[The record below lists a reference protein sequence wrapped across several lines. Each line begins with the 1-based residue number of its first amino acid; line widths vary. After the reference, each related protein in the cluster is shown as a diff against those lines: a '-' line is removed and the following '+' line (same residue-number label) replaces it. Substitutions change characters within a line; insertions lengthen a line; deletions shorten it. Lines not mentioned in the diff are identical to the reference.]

1 MQCRS
6 VWIKASDKCINV
18 NNAFACIGY
27 NATYCSEVS
36 TSGAQM
42 IIIIYIYFLDS
53 FCSQILMSVK
63 TQYSLRAAAKSVRT
77 SPAASCAAVRRASTS
92 TTTSTASVRVTAQVR
107 GQRSALASCLP
118 DESELQQLFQ
128 ESWHFPVK
136 EKHNSLQLWG
146 PAFRIK
152 PHTHTHLKVDY
163 VTVFLRS

>member
-18 NNAFACIGY
+18 NNAFTCIGY

-42 IIIIYIYFLDS
+42 IIIIYIYFIDS

-77 SPAASCAAVRRASTS
+77 SPAASCAAVRRASTPK
-92 TTTSTASVRVTAQVR
+92 TTSTASVRVTAQVR
-107 GQRSALASCLP
+107 GQCCISDPLASCLP
-118 DESELQQLFQ
+118 VESDLQQLFQ
-128 ESWHFPVK
+128 ESWDFPVK
-136 EKHNSLQLWG
+136 EKHYSLQL
-146 PAFRIK
+146 
-152 PHTHTHLKVDY
+152 
-163 VTVFLRS
+163 